1 MALIVL
7 CSAKGSPGVTV
18 TALAFTLTWNRR
30 VILAECDPAGGD
42 IGAGY
47 LREVRLD
54 GHGLGRLTASLA
66 RRRLAE
72 DLWTQLVDLA
82 PAERTAMTR
91 LMLPGLSDPAQAVP
105 WAERRTP
112 GQPSGWEQLATL
124 LRSTEGG
131 NTGYDVIVD
140 YGRLS
145 TANAPTPLLAVA
157 DAVLLVLRPTLPAVR
172 AAAVAVA
179 GLAVPG
185 GAPVGLVTVGEGTYG
200 SKELAL
206 ELRTP
211 VVAAMLD
218 DPRTANV
225 LSNGGERHHGRLL
238 RFAARAEA
246 EVSRMVDAGRAARN
260 GHAWS
265 DRSAVDREARSV
277 R

>member
-1 MALIVL
+1 MALIVI
-7 CSAKGSPGVTV
+7 CSAKGSPGVTA

-30 VILAECDPAGGD
+30 IILAECDAAGGD
-42 IGAGY
+42 ICAGY

-82 PAERTAMTR
+82 PGERTAMTR

-105 WAERRTP
+105 WTERRAP

-124 LRSTEGG
+124 LRSAEGG
-131 NTGYDVIVD
+131 STGYDVIVD

-145 TANAPTPLLAVA
+145 TANAPAPLIAAA

-179 GLAVPG
+179 GLIVPT
-185 GAPVGLVTVGEGTYG
+185 GAQIGLVTVGEGLYG

-211 VVAAMLD
+211 VVAALPD
-218 DPRTANV
+218 DPRTADV
-225 LSNGGERHHGRLL
+225 LSNGGERSHGRLL
-238 RFAARAEA
+238 RYAARAEA
-246 EVSRMVDAGRAARN
+246 EIWQMVDTGRAART
-260 GHAWS
+260 GHARPGQAALQREV
-265 DRSAVDREARSV
+265 RSAR
-277 R
+277 

>member
-7 CSAKGSPGVTV
+7 CSAKGAPGVTV

-30 VILAECDPAGGD
+30 IILAECDPAGGD
-42 IGAGY
+42 ICAGY

-91 LMLPGLSDPAQAVP
+91 LMLPGLSDPAQAAP
-105 WAERRTP
+105 WTERRAP

-131 NTGYDVIVD
+131 STGYDVIVD

-145 TANAPTPLLAVA
+145 TANAPTPLLAAA
-157 DAVLLVLRPTLPAVR
+157 DAVLLVLRPTLPALRGV
-172 AAAVAVA
+172 AVAVA
-179 GLAVPG
+179 GLTVPG
-185 GAPVGLVTVGEGTYG
+185 GAPVGLVTVGEGAYG

-211 VVAAMLD
+211 VVAALPD
-218 DPRTANV
+218 DPRTADL
-225 LSNGGERHHGRLL
+225 LSNGGERNHGRLL
-238 RFAARAEA
+238 RYAARAEA
-246 EVSRMVDAGRAARN
+246 EVWRMVDIGRAGRISHARP
-260 GHAWS
+260 
-265 DRSAVDREARSV
+265 DRLAVQREARSV

>member
-30 VILAECDPAGGD
+30 IILAECDAAGGD
-42 IGAGY
+42 ICAGY
-47 LREVRLD
+47 LREVPLD

-72 DLWTQLVDLA
+72 VLWTQLVDLA

-91 LMLPGLSDPAQAVP
+91 LMLPGLSDPAQAAP
-105 WAERRTP
+105 WTERQVP

-124 LRSTEGG
+124 LRSAEGG
-131 NTGYDVIVD
+131 STGYDVIVD

-145 TANAPTPLLAVA
+145 TANAPAPLLAAA
-157 DAVLLVLRPTLPAVR
+157 DAVLLVLRPTLPALR
-172 AAAVAVA
+172 AAAVAVT
-179 GLAVPG
+179 GLTVPG
-185 GAPVGLVTVGEGTYG
+185 GAPVGLVTVGESAYG
-200 SKELAL
+200 SKELAI

-211 VVAAMLD
+211 VVAALPD
-218 DPRTANV
+218 DPRTADM
-225 LSNGGERHHGRLL
+225 LSNGGERNHGRLL
-238 RFAARAEA
+238 RYAAHAET
-246 EVSRMVDAGRAARN
+246 EVWQMVDIGRAARTR
-260 GHAWS
+260 HTRPERPALQ
-265 DRSAVDREARSV
+265 REARSV

>member
-42 IGAGY
+42 ISAGY

-54 GHGLGRLTASLA
+54 GHGLGRLTVSLA

-82 PAERTAMTR
+82 PAEHTAMTR
-91 LMLPGLSDPAQAVP
+91 LMLPGLSDPAQAAP
-105 WAERRTP
+105 WAERRIP
-112 GQPSGWEQLATL
+112 GQPSGWEQLAHL
-124 LRSTEGG
+124 LRSMEGG
-131 NTGYDVIVD
+131 NAGFDVIVD

-145 TANAPTPLLAVA
+145 AANPPAPILAAA
-157 DAVLLVLRPTLPAVR
+157 DTVLLVLRPTLPAVR
-172 AAAVAVA
+172 AAAVALA
-179 GLAVPG
+179 GLSVPG
-185 GAPVGLVTVGEGTYG
+185 RAPVGLVTVGEGTYG

-211 VVAAMLD
+211 VVAAMPD
-218 DPRTANV
+218 DPRMADV
-225 LSNGGERHHGRLL
+225 LSHGGERHHGRLL
-238 RFAARAEA
+238 RFAARAETD
-246 EVSRMVDAGRAARN
+246 VWRMVDAGRAART
-260 GHAWS
+260 GHTRP
-265 DRSAVDREARSV
+265 DRPAVDREARSV